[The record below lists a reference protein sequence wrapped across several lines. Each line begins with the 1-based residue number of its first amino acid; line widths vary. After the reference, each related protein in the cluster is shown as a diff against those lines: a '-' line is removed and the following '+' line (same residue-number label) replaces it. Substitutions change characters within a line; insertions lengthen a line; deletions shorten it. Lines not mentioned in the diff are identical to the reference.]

1 MKRNE
6 FIKASAG
13 LLTAAATLS
22 SYKYIDDLTEQGPK
36 HLPKSLQPGDNIAL
50 TAPAGSIWNKW
61 HIEKV
66 EKILHDK
73 GFHTI
78 KGETLYL
85 QEGYLAGK
93 DEIRAKEFM
102 QFIADKSVNGI
113 VTMRGGWGCQRILD
127 QLDYSVITANPKVIM
142 GFSDITSLI
151 NAIYTKTGIVTYHGP
166 CGYSSWGD
174 FTLDEVTRAVVDGK
188 PFKMSNPLDYREDLK
203 TWVSGK
209 AEGELIGGNL
219 TVLVAMIGTAYE
231 PKWSGKILFLEE
243 IGEEPYRVDRM
254 LWQLKQ
260 RGTFDRIKGLV
271 LGSFKDCEPEEPEK
285 SFTLSQVFEQHFAG
299 LKIPVYQGAAIGHI
313 APKFTLPIGVRA
325 EIDADAF
332 TIRTLE
338 RSVRL

>member
-1 MKRNE
+1 MKRKE
-6 FIKASAG
+6 FIKTSAG
-13 LLTAAATLS
+13 LLTAVATLS
-22 SYKYIDDLTEQGPK
+22 SFKYTDGATEQVSK
-36 HLPKSLQPGDNIAL
+36 HLSKSLQPGDTIAL

-66 EKILHDK
+66 EKILHEK
-73 GFHTI
+73 GYHTV

-85 QEGYLAGK
+85 QEGYLAGS

-102 QFIADKSVNGI
+102 QFIADKSVHGI

-127 QLDYSVITANPKVIM
+127 RLDYSVIAANPKVIM

-151 NAIYTKTGIVTYHGP
+151 NAIYTKTGLVTYHGP

-174 FTLDEVTRAVVDGK
+174 FTLGEVMRALVIGK
-188 PFKMSNPLDYREDLK
+188 PFSMSNPTDYRKDLK

-209 AEGELIGGNL
+209 ADGELIGGNL
-219 TVLVAMIGTAYE
+219 TILVAMIGTAYE
-231 PKWSGKILFLEE
+231 PKWGGKILFLEE

-260 RGTFDRIKGLV
+260 GGVFERVNGLV

-285 SFTLSQVFEQHFAG
+285 SFTLAQVFEQHVAG

-313 APKFTLPIGVRA
+313 APKFTVPIGVRA
-325 EIDADAF
+325 EMDADAF

-338 RSVRL
+338 RSVR

>member
-1 MKRNE
+1 MKRKD

-22 SYKYIDDLTEQGPK
+22 SYTYANGMAEQGLK
-36 HLPKSLQPGDNIAL
+36 RLPKSLQPGDTIAL

-66 EKILHDK
+66 EKILHEK
-73 GFHTI
+73 GYRTI
-78 KGETLYL
+78 RGETLYL
-85 QEGYLAGK
+85 QEGYLAGS

-127 QLDYSVITANPKVIM
+127 LLDYSVITANPKVIM

-151 NAIYTKTGIVTYHGP
+151 NAIFTKSALVTYHGP

-188 PFKMSNPLDYREDLK
+188 PFKMSNPFDYREDLK
-203 TWVSGK
+203 TWVPGK

-219 TVLVAMIGTAYE
+219 TVLVAMIGTDYE
-231 PKWSGKILFLEE
+231 PQWQGKILFLEE
-243 IGEEPYRVDRM
+243 IGEEPYRIDRM

-260 RGTFDRIKGLV
+260 AGVFEMVNGVV

-285 SFTLSQVFEQHFAG
+285 SFTLAQVFEQHFAG
-299 LKIPVYQGAAIGHI
+299 IKMPVYQGAAIGHI
-313 APKFTLPIGVRA
+313 APKFTVPIGVRA
-325 EIDADAF
+325 EMDADAF

>member
-1 MKRNE
+1 MKRKD
-6 FIKASAG
+6 FIKTTIGLASGA
-13 LLTAAATLS
+13 TALS
-22 SYKYIDDLTEQGPK
+22 SFKYDEDTIQSSEK
-36 HLPKSLQPGDNIAL
+36 IIPKSLQPGNKIAL

-66 EKILHDK
+66 EKILHEK
-73 GFHTI
+73 GYHTI

-85 QEGYLAGK
+85 QDGYLAGS

-102 QFIADKSVNGI
+102 QFIADKSVHGI

-127 QLDYSVITANPKVIM
+127 RLDYSVIAANPKVIM

-151 NAIYTKTGIVTYHGP
+151 NAIYTKTGLVTYHGP
-166 CGYSSWGD
+166 CGYSSWGN
-174 FTLDEVTRAVVDGK
+174 FTVDEVTRALVDGK
-188 PFKMSNPLDYREDLK
+188 PFKMSNPLNYREDLK
-203 TWVSGK
+203 TWVPGK

-231 PKWSGKILFLEE
+231 PKWDRKILFLEE

-260 RGTFDRIKGLV
+260 RGTFDLIKGLV

-285 SFTLSQVFEQHFAG
+285 SFTLAQVFEQHFAG
-299 LKIPVYQGAAIGHI
+299 FKIPIYQGAAIGHI
-313 APKFTLPIGVRA
+313 APKFTVPIGVRA
-325 EIDADAF
+325 EMDADAF
-332 TIRTLE
+332 TITTLE
-338 RSVRL
+338 RSVLV